1 MWIIKKIC
9 VFIYFIVNIKGET
22 KLKVAI
28 SLLKWIFLKLNLT

>member
-9 VFIYFIVNIKGET
+9 VLIYIMVNTKNKT

-28 SLLKWIFLKLNLT
+28 SLLNWFFFKLNLT